1 MTTEKVGGI
10 WDYVPV
16 TRAEIR
22 AIVKDEINKVLAGAI
37 QNETQGKFNELN
49 SHVEAVEE
57 SVTILGE
64 KLSEA
69 TDLLDAIDVRTNDL
83 ATEVNDIIAELQN
96 TPDASPAILS
106 RLAAVKANLDAIA
119 ADPNNPVPDPV
130 PAPDDGGQ

>member
-1 MTTEKVGGI
+1 MTTEKVGSI

-106 RLAAVKANLDAIA
+106 RLATVKANLDAIA

-130 PAPDDGGQ
+130 PAPDDGSQ